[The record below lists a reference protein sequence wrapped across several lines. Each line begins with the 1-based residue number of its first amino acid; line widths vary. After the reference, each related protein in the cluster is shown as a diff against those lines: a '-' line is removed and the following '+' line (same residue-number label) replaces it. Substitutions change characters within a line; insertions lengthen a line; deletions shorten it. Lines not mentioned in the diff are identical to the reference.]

1 MAEDGGDHGGLGEF
15 WGVSEAAVGG
25 VVVSHVFT
33 DGGLEWGGAGQAG
46 IGGEFGGGEDAGQF
60 AGEEVGIAADF
71 TFFIGPGAVDSFED
85 IEEPGLAV
93 LGGGREVGAA
103 KERFSFWGHEHVE
116 RPAATQPHG
125 LQRAHIDPIQIRSF
139 FAVEFDGDE
148 IFVEEGGDF
157 IIHERFAFHD
167 VAPMAGGVA
176 DAEENRFIFLF
187 RSIEGFLTPWVPID
201 WVMCVLQQVRGF
213 FLSEPVGGAGWGI
226 GGEGATDRHEQQ

>member
-1 MAEDGGDHGGLGEF
+1 M
-15 WGVSEAAVGG
+15 
-25 VVVSHVFT
+25 
-33 DGGLEWGGAGQAG
+33 
-46 IGGEFGGGEDAGQF
+46 
-60 AGEEVGIAADF
+60 
-71 TFFIGPGAVDSFED
+71 
-85 IEEPGLAV
+85 
-93 LGGGREVGAA
+93 
-103 KERFSFWGHEHVE
+103 
-116 RPAATQPHG
+116 
-125 LQRAHIDPIQIRSF
+125 QRAHIDPIQIRSF